1 MPTGLNADPSASKED
16 TVHNTSRLIF
26 MIALAASLGPSAAS
40 AQDLLK
46 LAIGQRGIWHGATAD
61 G

>member
-1 MPTGLNADPSASKED
+1 LHKTG
-16 TVHNTSRLIF
+16 RLIL
-26 MIALAASLGPSAAS
+26 IVAVAARLGPQAAS